1 VKPLLLT
8 GFEPFLEHRHNPTE
22 QIVMELDE
30 ETIGGFEIISRVLPV
45 DYERAAEMLIGYVE
59 QCEPFAVIMLGL
71 AADRTK
77 ITPER
82 IAINVNDSAED
93 NAGHAPEDQPIVEGG
108 PAAYFSTLPV
118 KKMTDALLQNGIPAE
133 ISNTAGTYLCNNVMY
148 SVLYALEQRNLS
160 IPAGFVHVPPT
171 FEMTLHHSAHTGF
184 PFTSIRDAI
193 KIMIHTLSD
202 LEGNAHEYSKS

>member
-1 VKPLLLT
+1 MSTLLLT

-22 QIVMELDE
+22 QIVKEFDE
-30 ETIGGFEIISRVLPV
+30 EVIGGFEIISRVLPV
-45 DYERAAEMLIGYVE
+45 DFERASEMLIEYVE
-59 QCEPFAVIMLGL
+59 QCEPVAILMLGL

-77 ITPER
+77 VTPER
-82 IAINVNDSAED
+82 IAINVNDSVED
-93 NAGHAPEDQPIVEGG
+93 NSGHAPVDQPIVEGG
-108 PAAYFSTLPV
+108 PAAYFSTLPI
-118 KKMTDALLQNGIPAE
+118 KKMTDGLVQNGIPAE

-148 SVLYALEQRNLS
+148 SVLYALEQKGID

-184 PFTSIRDAI
+184 PFESIRDSI

-202 LEGNAHEYSKS
+202 LDPD